1 MALVIPFHVLVR
13 LIVLKLRKMKFNRYH
28 EIALLLFVSFIAGL
42 ASQTLLSEVTFG
54 ADGIVI
60 HGGNHYTALIPFR
73 VVCYTWNDLVVNH
86 STKSLLIDVSGNI
99 VMFVPFGFFVPL
111 LWRVS
116 GKTTAAVGFFVS
128 LSIELMQLFLPRW
141 SDIDDL
147 ILNTSGTL
155 LGLLL
160 YQILNKRFKEF
171 LSRFK
176 LTRKENII

>member
-1 MALVIPFHVLVR
+1 MLPYMALICPFHILVR
-13 LIVLKLRKMKFNRYH
+13 LIVLKLRKVKFNRYH

-60 HGGNHYTALIPFR
+60 HGGNHYTALMPFR

-86 STKSLLIDVSGNI
+86 SAKSLLIDVLGNI
-99 VMFVPFGFFVPL
+99 VMFMPFGFFVPL

-116 GKTTAAVGFFVS
+116 GKTSAAVGFLVS
-128 LSIELMQLFLPRW
+128 LSIELTQLFLPRW
-141 SDIDDL
+141 TDIDDL

-160 YQILNKRFKEF
+160 YRLMHKRCEAFVEKY
-171 LSRFK
+171 K
-176 LTRKENII
+176 LT